1 VRYIIG
7 VLIPLLFQ
15 SLFVFVVI
23 EMNTGNGS
31 WVGLAAL
38 ILGVFAIPMTCL
50 TNFFYIKA
58 RKEASTFSVIAPC
71 FAIAL
76 IVPVIILFFLILG

>member
-7 VLIPLLFQ
+7 VLIPVLLQ

-31 WVGLAAL
+31 WLGLAAL
-38 ILGVFAIPMTCL
+38 ILGLFAIPMTCL
-50 TNFFYIKA
+50 TNIFYIRA
-58 RKEASTFSVIAPC
+58 RKDVATLSVIVPC

-76 IVPVIILFFLILG
+76 IVPVILLFLLILG